1 MTGSDIRRRFVS
13 FFERH
18 GHRPVASSGLVP
30 RHDPTLLFTNA
41 GMVQF
46 KNLFLGQER
55 RDYTRAVTVQK
66 CVRAGGKHNDLENV
80 GRTPRHHT
88 FFEMLG
94 NFSFG
99 DYFKA
104 DAIPLAWQ
112 FVTGKLGIPPER
124 LLVTVYAED
133 DEAWQLWREKVGL
146 PSDKIIR
153 IGTSDNFWSMGETGP
168 CGPCSEIFYDYGPE
182 VAGGPPGSPDG
193 DGNRFVEIWN
203 LVFMQFNRDAGG
215 HLTPLPSPCIDTGA
229 GLERMAA
236 VVQGCTSNFDTD
248 LFQPLLRAAAA
259 RCGIDYATCSETE
272 RISLRVIADHVRA
285 AGFLIADGVLPA
297 NEGRGYVLRRI
308 MRRAMRHGRMLG
320 LERPFLHAL
329 TGTLA
334 QTMGET
340 YPELVAQ
347 GATVAM
353 VVENEEKRFATTL
366 GSGLKLL
373 DQSLTG
379 LTAGGVL
386 DGEAVFTLYDTYGFP
401 TDLTADIARDRGITL
416 DMDGF
421 NDRMNAQKKR
431 ARASWS
437 GSGDLRVAGLYHELL
452 ESCAAT
458 EFLGYDADSAQGML
472 QAIMLDGVRAE
483 RVVADQEAQIVVNQT
498 PFYGESGGQVGDT
511 GVITARNGRFEVL
524 NTQKPLPGLF
534 VHHGRML
541 QGALAVG
548 DDLTL
553 EVNAKRRNI
562 IRLHHSATH
571 LLQHALRQV
580 LGGHVKQAGSMVSA
594 ERLRLDFSHF
604 QAMTPE
610 EIDRVEDMVNAAI
623 WANDPQR
630 TTVMT
635 PEEAVAIGAM
645 ALFGEKYG
653 ESVRVV
659 RIGESLEL
667 CGGTHVAQSGEIGVM
682 RIVAESAVAAGVRRI
697 EAVCGPVA
705 RRSFVQDG
713 EELKKVARLL
723 KVGVSQVVEGVEKL
737 LARQREL
744 ERHLEKAKSAMSGN
758 IVDDLLG
765 QVRTVAGFPLLV
777 ARVEGV
783 DPKGL
788 RDLCDRLKEKLPS
801 AVILLGVAAEGK
813 VSVLAGV
820 TSDLTAKIKAG
831 DLVRFV
837 SERVGGKG
845 GGRPDMAQGG
855 GTRPEQLN
863 EALAALPAWIE
874 NKEK

>member
-1 MTGSDIRRRFVS
+1 MTGNDIRRRFVT

-18 GHRPVASSGLVP
+18 GHRHVASSGLVP
-30 RHDPTLLFTNA
+30 RNDPTLLFTNA

-99 DYFKA
+99 DYFKSE
-104 DAIPLAWQ
+104 AIPLGWQ
-112 FVTGKLGIPPER
+112 FVTGKLGIPPDR

-133 DEAWQLWREKVGL
+133 DEAWHLWREKVGL

-153 IGTSDNFWSMGETGP
+153 IATSDNFWSMGDTGP

-182 VAGGPPGSPDG
+182 VPGGPPGTPEG

-203 LVFMQFNRDAGG
+203 LVFMQYNRDADGK
-215 HLTPLPSPCIDTGA
+215 LTPLPNPCIDTGA

-236 VVQGCTSNFDTD
+236 VVQGRTSNFETD

-259 RCGIDYATCSETE
+259 RCGTEYEACSETQ

-285 AGFLIADGVLPA
+285 AGFLIADGVLPS

-308 MRRAMRHGRMLG
+308 MRRAMRHGRLLG
-320 LERPFLHAL
+320 LERPFLHGL

-347 GATVAM
+347 GQTVAM

-373 DQSLTG
+373 DQSLAG
-379 LTAGGVL
+379 LTSGGVL
-386 DGEAVFTLYDTYGFP
+386 DGEAVFTLYDTFGFP
-401 TDLTADIARDRGITL
+401 VDLTADIARDRGITL
-416 DMDGF
+416 DMAGF
-421 NDRMNAQKKR
+421 NARMTAQKTR
-431 ARASWS
+431 ARAAWA
-437 GSGDLRVAGLYHELL
+437 GSGDTRVAGLYHELL

-458 EFLGYDADSAQGML
+458 EFLGYDTESAHGML
-472 QAIMLDGVRAE
+472 QAMIVNNARSEQIEAG
-483 RVVADQEAQIVVNQT
+483 QEAQLVVNQT
-498 PFYGESGGQVGDT
+498 PFYGESGGQVGDS
-511 GVITARNGRFEVL
+511 GFITAPQGRFEVL
-524 NTQKPLPGLF
+524 DTQKPVPGLF
-534 VHHGRML
+534 VHTGRL
-541 QGALAVG
+541 LNGTLRVG

-553 EVNAKRRNI
+553 EVNAKRRSA

-571 LLQHALRQV
+571 LMHHALRQV
-580 LGGHVKQAGSMVSA
+580 LGSHVKQAGSMVSP

-610 EIDRVEDMVNAAI
+610 EIDRVEVMVNAAI
-623 WANDPQR
+623 WANDPQH

-667 CGGTHVAQSGEIGVM
+667 CGGTHVGHSGEIGVF
-682 RIVAESAVAAGVRRI
+682 RILAESAVAAGVRRI

-723 KVGVSQVVEGVEKL
+723 KVGVAQVVDGVEKL
-737 LARQREL
+737 LARQKEL
-744 ERHLEKAKSAMSGN
+744 ERALDKAKSVMSGN
-758 IVDDLLG
+758 VVDDLLG
-765 QVRTVAGFPLLV
+765 QVRSVAGIPLLV
-777 ARVEGV
+777 ARVEGM

-788 RDLCDRLKEKLPS
+788 RDLSDRLKDKLGS
-801 AVILLGVAAEGK
+801 AVILLGVAADDK
-813 VSVLAGV
+813 VSLLAGV
-820 TSDLTAKIKAG
+820 TPDLTGRIKAG
-831 DLVRFV
+831 DLMRFV
-837 SERVGGKG
+837 SEKVGGKG

-863 EALAALPAWIE
+863 ETLAAVPAWIE
-874 NKEK
+874 SRL